1 MIRSLQRSEG
11 SMLPLTT
18 VAVFVTLT
26 SFAIAQD
33 NPPGKGAAPAP
44 EFDVTSIKPVARDS
58 QIKRSQSLPGGRV
71 DLHNV
76 TVEEI
81 IVNAWHVFPSQILDA
96 PAWIRTAA
104 YDVSAKPG
112 AATKPDEVNLM
123 MRALLRNRFEL
134 AIHHETRQLPTYAL
148 VIARKD
154 GMVGPSLV
162 KSKQGGCVERIP
174 GNPPPPRPDPAKP
187 ATRWCGL
194 LMMRP
199 RKLSGAAV
207 PIVVL
212 AEQVSLRLG
221 RTVIDMT
228 GLKGNY
234 DIDLEWT
241 SDEAAVPFLEGS
253 SDPVPPPDP
262 QGQTILTA
270 LNEQLG
276 LKIESRRAPVDVIVI
291 DHIQRP
297 SAN

>member
-1 MIRSLQRSEG
+1 MIGLQRRG
-11 SMLPLTT
+11 RMAPFTRL
-18 VAVFVTLT
+18 AAFVTLT
-26 SFAIAQD
+26 TFASAQF
-33 NPPGKGAAPAP
+33 NPPGKGAAPGP
-44 EFDVTSIKPVARDS
+44 EFEVASIKPVGRNS
-58 QIKRSQSLPGGRV
+58 EMKLSRSLPGGAV

-76 TVEEI
+76 TVEELM
-81 IVNAWHVFPSQILDA
+81 VNAWHVFPSQILDA

-104 YDVSAKPG
+104 YDISAKPG
-112 AATKPDEVNLM
+112 TPPKPGEGNLM
-123 MRALLRNRFEL
+123 VRALLRDRFGL

-154 GMVGPSLV
+154 GTAGPSLV
-162 KSKQGGCVERIP
+162 RSKEGGCVERIP
-174 GNPPPPRPDPAKP
+174 GNPPPPPPDPAKP

-212 AEQVSLRLG
+212 AEQFALRLG
-221 RTVIDMT
+221 RTVMDMT

-241 SDEAAVPFLEGS
+241 ADEGAIPFLEGS
-253 SDPVPPPDP
+253 PDTVPAPDP

-276 LKIESRRAPVDVIVI
+276 LKVESRRAPVDVIVI
-291 DHIQRP
+291 DHVQMP

>member
-1 MIRSLQRSEG
+1 M
-11 SMLPLTT
+11 MPLTT

-26 SFAIAQD
+26 SIAIAQD

-44 EFDVTSIKPVARDS
+44 EFDVASIKLVARNS
-58 QIKRSQSLPGGRV
+58 PIRPSRWLPGGAV

-76 TVEEI
+76 TVEELM
-81 IVNAWHVFPSQILDA
+81 VNAWHVFPSQILGA
-96 PAWIRTAA
+96 PAWTRTAA
-104 YDVSAKPG
+104 YDILAKPETAAKPG
-112 AATKPDEVNLM
+112 GVNLM
-123 MRALLRNRFEL
+123 LQALLKDRFGL
-134 AIHHETRQLPTYAL
+134 AMHHETRNLPIYAL
-148 VIARKD
+148 VMARKD
-154 GMVGPSLV
+154 GTLGPSLV
-162 KSKQGGCVERIP
+162 ESKEGSCAVRIP
-174 GNPPPPRPDPAKP
+174 GNPPPRPDPAKP

-199 RKLSGAAV
+199 RKLSGTAV

-212 AEQVSLRLG
+212 AEQFALRLG
-221 RTVIDMT
+221 RTVVDMT

-241 SDEAAVPFLEGS
+241 ADEGAIPFLEGS
-253 SDPVPPPDP
+253 SDPVPAPDP

-270 LNEQLG
+270 LKEQLG

-291 DHIQRP
+291 DHVQTP

>member
-1 MIRSLQRSEG
+1 MPVR
-11 SMLPLTT
+11 T

-26 SFAIAQD
+26 GIAIAQG
-33 NPPGKGAAPAP
+33 NSPGQGNAPAP
-44 EFDVTSIKPVARDS
+44 KFDVASIKPVAPGSRIIPS
-58 QIKRSQSLPGGRV
+58 RSLPGGAV

-76 TVEEI
+76 TVDELM
-81 IVNAWHVFPSQILDA
+81 VNAWHIFPYQILDA

-104 YDVSAKPG
+104 YDISAKPET
-112 AATKPDEVNLM
+112 AAKPGEVSLM
-123 MRALLRNRFEL
+123 LQALLRDRFGL
-134 AIHHETRQLPTYAL
+134 AIHHETRNLPIYAL
-148 VIARKD
+148 VMARKD
-154 GMVGPSLV
+154 GKRGPSLV
-162 KSKQGGCVERIP
+162 ESKEGGCVVRVP

-212 AEQVSLRLG
+212 AEQCSLRLG
-221 RTVIDMT
+221 RTVMDMT

-241 SDEAAVPFLEGS
+241 SDEGAFPFLEGS
-253 SDPVPPPDP
+253 SDPVPAPDP

-270 LNEQLG
+270 LKEQLG
-276 LKIESRRAPVDVIVI
+276 LKIESRRTSVDVIVI
-291 DHIQRP
+291 DHVERP

>member
-1 MIRSLQRSEG
+1 M
-11 SMLPLTT
+11 MPLTT
-18 VAVFVTLT
+18 VAAFVTLT

-44 EFDVTSIKPVARDS
+44 EFDVASIKPVARDS
-58 QIKRSQSLPGGRV
+58 QIKRSQFLPGGRV

-104 YDVSAKPG
+104 YDISAKAETAAKPG
-112 AATKPDEVNLM
+112 EVTLM
-123 MRALLRNRFEL
+123 LQALLRNRFGL
-134 AIHHETRQLPTYAL
+134 SMHHEKRNLPIYAL

-154 GMVGPSLV
+154 GTLGPSLV
-162 KSKQGGCVERIP
+162 ASKEGGCVVRIP
-174 GNPPPPRPDPAKP
+174 GTLPPPPDPAKP
-187 ATRWCGL
+187 ATRPCGL

-199 RKLSGAAV
+199 RKLSGSAV

-212 AEQVSLRLG
+212 AEQFTLRLG
-221 RTVIDMT
+221 RTVMDMT

-234 DIDLEWT
+234 DIDLQWT
-241 SDEAAVPFLEGS
+241 ADEEAIPFLEGS

-262 QGQTILTA
+262 QGQTILMA
-270 LNEQLG
+270 LKEQLG
-276 LKIESRRAPVDVIVI
+276 LKIESRKAPVDVIVI
-291 DHIQRP
+291 DHVERP

>member
-1 MIRSLQRSEG
+1 MK
-11 SMLPLTT
+11 PFAT
-18 VAVFVTLT
+18 VAFFATLA

-33 NPPGKGAAPAP
+33 NRPGKAAAPAP
-44 EFDVTSIKPVARDS
+44 EFDVASIKPVARDS
-58 QIKRSQSLPGGRV
+58 QIKPSRSLPGGAV

-76 TVEEI
+76 TVEEL

-96 PAWIRTAA
+96 PAWVRTAA
-104 YDVSAKPG
+104 YDISAKPG
-112 AATKPDEVNLM
+112 TATKPDEVNLM
-123 MRALLRNRFEL
+123 MRALLRDRFGL

-154 GMVGPSLV
+154 GTVGPSLV
-162 KSKQGGCVERIP
+162 QSKEGGCVNRIP
-174 GNPPPPRPDPAKP
+174 GQPLPPPPDPAKP

-212 AEQVSLRLG
+212 AEQFALRLG
-221 RTVIDMT
+221 RTVMDMT
-228 GLKGNY
+228 GLQGNY

-241 SDEAAVPFLEGS
+241 ADEGAIPFLEGS
-253 SDPVPPPDP
+253 SDPLPPPDP
-262 QGQTILTA
+262 QGQTILAA
-270 LNEQLG
+270 LNQQLG

-291 DHIQRP
+291 DQVHPP

>member
-1 MIRSLQRSEG
+1 LQRSQE

-33 NPPGKGAAPAP
+33 NLPAKGAAPAP
-44 EFDVTSIKPVARDS
+44 EFDVASIKPVARDAS
-58 QIKRSQSLPGGRV
+58 VKLSRSLPGGAV

-76 TVEEI
+76 TVEELM
-81 IVNAWHVFPSQILDA
+81 VNAWHVFPSQILGA
-96 PAWIRTAA
+96 PAWTRTAA
-104 YDVSAKPG
+104 YDISAKPET
-112 AATKPDEVNLM
+112 AAKPGQVNLM
-123 MRALLRNRFEL
+123 LQALLRTRFGLSMHREK
-134 AIHHETRQLPTYAL
+134 RNLPVYAL
-148 VIARKD
+148 VMARKD
-154 GMVGPSLV
+154 GKPGPSLV
-162 KSKQGGCVERIP
+162 ESKEGGCAVRIP
-174 GNPPPPRPDPAKP
+174 GNPPPPPDPAKP

-212 AEQVSLRLG
+212 ADQFALRLG

-241 SDEAAVPFLEGS
+241 ADEGAVPFLEGS
-253 SDPVPPPDP
+253 PDPVPPTDP
-262 QGQTILTA
+262 QGQTIFTA
-270 LNEQLG
+270 LKEQLG
-276 LKIESRRAPVDVIVI
+276 LKIESRRALVDVIVI
-291 DHIQRP
+291 DHVHTP

>member
-1 MIRSLQRSEG
+1 M
-11 SMLPLTT
+11 MPLTT
-18 VAVFVTLT
+18 VAVFLTLT

-33 NPPGKGAAPAP
+33 NPPGKGAGPAP
-44 EFDVTSIKPVARDS
+44 EFDVASIKPVARDS
-58 QIKRSQSLPGGRV
+58 QIKLSRSLPGGAV

-76 TVEEI
+76 TVEEL
-81 IVNAWHVFPSQILDA
+81 IVNAWHVFPSQILGA
-96 PAWIRTAA
+96 PAWTRTAA
-104 YDVSAKPG
+104 YDISAKPET
-112 AATKPDEVNLM
+112 AAKPGEVTLM
-123 MRALLRNRFEL
+123 LQALLKSRFGL
-134 AIHHETRQLPTYAL
+134 SMHHEKRNLPIYAL

-154 GMVGPSLV
+154 GTLGPSLV
-162 KSKQGGCVERIP
+162 ESKEGGCAVRIP
-174 GNPPPPRPDPAKP
+174 GNPPPRPDPAKP

-199 RKLSGAAV
+199 RKLNGAAV

-212 AEQVSLRLG
+212 AEQFALRLG
-221 RTVIDMT
+221 RTVMDMT

-241 SDEAAVPFLEGS
+241 ADEGAVPFLEGS

-291 DHIQRP
+291 DHVQTP

>member
-1 MIRSLQRSEG
+1 M
-11 SMLPLTT
+11 MPLTT
-18 VAVFVTLT
+18 VAVFLTLT

-33 NPPGKGAAPAP
+33 NPPGKVAAPAP
-44 EFDVTSIKPVARDS
+44 EFDVASIKPVARDS
-58 QIKRSQSLPGGRV
+58 QIKLSRSLPGGAV

-76 TVEEI
+76 TVEEL
-81 IVNAWHVFPSQILDA
+81 IVNAWHVFPSQILGA
-96 PAWIRTAA
+96 PAWTRTAA
-104 YDVSAKPG
+104 YDISAKPET
-112 AATKPDEVNLM
+112 AAKPGEVTLM
-123 MRALLRNRFEL
+123 LQALLRNRFGL
-134 AIHHETRQLPTYAL
+134 SMHHEKRNLPIYAL

-154 GMVGPSLV
+154 GTLGPSLV
-162 KSKQGGCVERIP
+162 ESKEGGCAVRIP
-174 GNPPPPRPDPAKP
+174 GNPPPRPDPAKP
-187 ATRWCGL
+187 ATRLCGL

-212 AEQVSLRLG
+212 AEQFALRLG
-221 RTVIDMT
+221 RTVMDMT

-241 SDEAAVPFLEGS
+241 ADEGAVPFLEGS

-291 DHIQRP
+291 DHVQTP

>member
-1 MIRSLQRSEG
+1 MMR
-11 SMLPLTT
+11 LTT

-26 SFAIAQD
+26 GIAIAQG
-33 NPPGKGAAPAP
+33 NSPGRGNVPAP
-44 EFDVTSIKPVARDS
+44 KFDVASIKPVAPGSRMITS
-58 QIKRSQSLPGGRV
+58 RSLPGGAV

-76 TVEEI
+76 TVEEL
-81 IVNAWHVFPSQILDA
+81 IVNAWHIFPYQILGA

-104 YDVSAKPG
+104 YDISAKPET
-112 AATKPDEVNLM
+112 AVKPGEVNLM
-123 MRALLRNRFEL
+123 LQALLKDRFEL
-134 AIHHETRQLPTYAL
+134 AMHHETRNLPIYAL

-154 GMVGPSLV
+154 GTLGPSLV
-162 KSKQGGCVERIP
+162 ESKEGGCAVRIP

-207 PIVVL
+207 PIVAL
-212 AEQVSLRLG
+212 AEQFSLRLG
-221 RTVIDMT
+221 RTVMDMT

-241 SDEAAVPFLEGS
+241 ADEGAFPFLEGS
-253 SDPVPPPDP
+253 SDPVAPPDP

-270 LNEQLG
+270 LKEQLG
-276 LKIESRRAPVDVIVI
+276 LKIESRKASVEVIVI
-291 DHIQRP
+291 DHVERP
-297 SAN
+297 TAN